1 MGLLKKLILAKG
13 TVDLATNLTDR
24 KLKKIGRRKKMFNN
38 KYKNKPNI
46 ISRIAKAAFVVG
58 ASAYLLN
65 KNKDEVKETVD
76 DAKEKANRTKDDIID
91 AFNSEELK

>member
-1 MGLLKKLILAKG
+1 MGLLKKLIFAKG
-13 TVDLATNLTDR
+13 SVDLATNLADR
-24 KLKKIGRRKKMFNN
+24 KLKKLGRRNKMFNN

-46 ISRIAKAAFVVG
+46 VSRIAKAAFVVG

-65 KNKDEVKETVD
+65 KNKDEVKETVG
-76 DAKEKANRTKDDIID
+76 DAKEKANRAKDDIID

>member
-1 MGLLKKLILAKG
+1 
-13 TVDLATNLTDR
+13 
-24 KLKKIGRRKKMFNN
+24 MFNN

-76 DAKEKANRTKDDIID
+76 DAKEKANRAKDDIID

>member
-1 MGLLKKLILAKG
+1 MGLLKKLIFAKG
-13 TVDLATNLTDR
+13 SVDLATNLADR
-24 KLKKIGRRKKMFNN
+24 KLKKLGKRNKMFNN

-46 ISRIAKAAFVVG
+46 VSRIAKAAFVVG

-65 KNKDEVKETVD
+65 KNKDEVKETVG
-76 DAKEKANRTKDDIID
+76 DAKEKANRAKDDIID

>member
-1 MGLLKKLILAKG
+1 MGLLKKLIFAKG
-13 TVDLATNLTDR
+13 SVDLATNLTER
-24 KLKKIGRRKKMFNN
+24 KLKKMGRRNKMFNN

-58 ASAYLLN
+58 ASAYLIN
-65 KNKDEVKETVD
+65 KNKDEVKETVN
-76 DAKEKANRTKDDIID
+76 DAKEKANRAKDDIID

>member
-1 MGLLKKLILAKG
+1 MGLLKKLIFAKG
-13 TVDLATNLTDR
+13 SVDLATNLADR
-24 KLKKIGRRKKMFNN
+24 KLKKIGRRNKMFNN

-46 ISRIAKAAFVVG
+46 VSRIAKAAFVAG

-76 DAKEKANRTKDDIID
+76 DAKEKANRAKDDIID
-91 AFNSEELK
+91 AFNGEELK

>member
-13 TVDLATNLTDR
+13 TLDFATNLTDR
-24 KLKKIGRRKKMFNN
+24 KLKKIGRRNKMFNN

-58 ASAYLLN
+58 AGPVDFSLICKVCFKLGLQHLL
-65 KNKDEVKETVD
+65 VQL
-76 DAKEKANRTKDDIID
+76 
-91 AFNSEELK
+91 FLKYSVLLLACLKS

>member
-1 MGLLKKLILAKG
+1 
-13 TVDLATNLTDR
+13 
-24 KLKKIGRRKKMFNN
+24 MFNN

-76 DAKEKANRTKDDIID
+76 DAKEKANRAKDDIID
-91 AFNSEELK
+91 AFSGEELK

>member
-1 MGLLKKLILAKG
+1 MGLLKKLIFAKG
-13 TVDLATNLTDR
+13 SVDLATNLVDR
-24 KLKKIGRRKKMFNN
+24 KLKKIGRRNKMFNN

-46 ISRIAKAAFVVG
+46 VSRIAKAAFVVG

-76 DAKEKANRTKDDIID
+76 DAKEKANRAKDDIID
-91 AFNSEELK
+91 AFNGEELK

>member
-13 TVDLATNLTDR
+13 TVDLATNLTDK
-24 KLKKIGRRKKMFNN
+24 KLKKTGRRKKMFNS

-46 ISRIAKAAFVVG
+46 VSRIAKAAFVVG
-58 ASAYLLN
+58 SGAYLLN

-76 DAKEKANRTKDDIID
+76 DAKEKANRAKDDIID